1 MDVSDI
7 FKEVFNYIMEEHNK
21 KSIIIIAVLCFVSTF
36 LSNIDNGNG
45 SLISLLLV
53 LIITILIYGIG
64 ISIIESTLKNSNE
77 IPKLDLKNNFLD
89 GLRSYILTMV
99 YALVPIIITIIIAIP
114 LGLYSNFYK
123 LALVAEKYPV
133 GTSADVI
140 MQALP
145 RDVVMSLGIAFVVCM
160 LIAVVL
166 LIISMYFNYI
176 AQARLAETESIMAGC
191 NIKALFNKMRRIGLG
206 KFLTCLVMY
215 AIIMFISLVLGMFV
229 VVLPTYGVY
238 IYYFIIVSF
247 TSIFSAR
254 LAALIYMEG

>member
-7 FKEVFNYIMEEHNK
+7 FKEVFNYIMEEHNR

-89 GLRSYILTMV
+89 GLRNYILTMV

-123 LALVAEKYPV
+123 VALVAEKYPV

-176 AQARLAETESIMAGC
+176 AQARLAETGSIMEGL
-191 NIKALFNKMRRIGLG
+191 NIKELYNKIKSIGVG
-206 KFLTCLVMY
+206 KYTIF
-215 AIIMFISLVLGMFV
+215 
-229 VVLPTYGVY
+229 
-238 IYYFIIVSF
+238 FIILGILSNIITFIGVF
-247 TSIFSAR
+247 IDAYITIHIMALIYNTVTFLLMYR
-254 LAALIYMEG
+254 GIGLIYMEG

>member
-7 FKEVFNYIMEEHNK
+7 FKEVFNYIMEEHNR

-89 GLRSYILTMV
+89 GLRNYILTMV
-99 YALVPIIITIIIAIP
+99 YALVPIIIITIIIAIP

-123 LALVAEKYPV
+123 VALVAEKYPV

-176 AQARLAETESIMAGC
+176 AQARLAETGSIMEGL
-191 NIKALFNKMRRIGLG
+191 NIKELYNKIKSIGVG
-206 KFLTCLVMY
+206 KYTIF
-215 AIIMFISLVLGMFV
+215 
-229 VVLPTYGVY
+229 
-238 IYYFIIVSF
+238 FIILGILSNIITFIGVF
-247 TSIFSAR
+247 IDAYIPIPIMALIYNTVIFLLMYR
-254 LAALIYMEG
+254 GIGLIYMEG